1 MSIFNKNKDKKG
13 KANAKRNEID
23 NKELKEQLANSALS
37 MFEQSV
43 DYKNLVN
50 TQVEFGYLFDIDNH
64 GLESLF
70 KVKTDIDTY
79 YFAVQKQSITR
90 VNLSE
95 EQFIAYKEKFLEM
108 HG

>member
-1 MSIFNKNKDKKG
+1 MSIFSKNKDKKN
-13 KANAKRNEID
+13 KANGKRNEID

-37 MFEQSV
+37 MFEQGV
-43 DYKNLVN
+43 DYENLVN

-64 GLESLF
+64 GLEALF
-70 KVKTDIDTY
+70 KVITDINTH

-90 VNLSE
+90 VNLSD